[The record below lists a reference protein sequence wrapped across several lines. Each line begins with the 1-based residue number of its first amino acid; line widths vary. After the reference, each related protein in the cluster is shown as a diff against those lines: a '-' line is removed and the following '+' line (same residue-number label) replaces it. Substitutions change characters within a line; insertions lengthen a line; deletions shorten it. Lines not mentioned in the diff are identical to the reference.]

1 MASGICYTWSGDKK
15 IYESILGPKLGVYRE
30 GGNFGPITTD
40 AFTLSLTPSNVMCM
54 YEIKVK
60 GDDYI
65 LSENNPMDY
74 LVVRYGGVDKLFGY
88 KKKDKKVTINVTGNI
103 SVSGTSYY
111 AQAHANIS
119 VPCDVTVKILY
130 TKIKNGMSDDLS
142 VNLTINKN
150 SAEATKLIGKT
161 SDIGQIIL
169 NSVTGSPTTFGSVYT
184 FNYSKV

>member
-1 MASGICYTWSGDKK
+1 MATGICYTWSGDKK
-15 IYESILGPKLGVYRE
+15 IYESILGPKLGVYR
-30 GGNFGPITTD
+30 GDDFGPITSD
-40 AFTLSLTPSNVMCM
+40 AFTLSLMPSNAMCM

-60 GDDYI
+60 GDEYI
-65 LSENNPMDY
+65 LSENNPTDY
-74 LVVRYGGVDKLFGY
+74 LVVKYGGVDKMFGF
-88 KKKDKKVTINVTGNI
+88 KKKDKVTIINVTGNI
-103 SVSGTSYY
+103 SVSGGTSYY
-111 AQAHANIS
+111 AYARANIS

-161 SDIGQIIL
+161 SDIGRIIL
-169 NSVTGSPTTFGSVYT
+169 NSVTGSPATFGRDYT

>member
-30 GGNFGPITTD
+30 GNFGPITSD
-40 AFTLSLTPSNVMCM
+40 AFTLSLMPSNEMCR
-54 YEIKVK
+54 YTIVVK

-65 LSENNPMDY
+65 LSENNPIDY
-74 LVVRYGGVDKLFGY
+74 LVVKYGGVDKMFGF

-103 SVSGTSYY
+103 SVSGGTSYF

-119 VPCDVTVKILY
+119 VPCDVTVRILY

-161 SDIGQIIL
+161 SDIGRIIL
-169 NSVTGSPTTFGSVYT
+169 NSVTGSPATFGSVYT

>member
-1 MASGICYTWSGDKK
+1 MATGICYTWSGDKK
-15 IYESILGPKLGVYRE
+15 IYESILGPKLGVYR
-30 GGNFGPITTD
+30 GDDFGPITTD

-60 GDDYI
+60 GDEYI
-65 LSENNPMDY
+65 LSENNPTNY
-74 LVVRYGGVDKLFGY
+74 LVVKYGGVDKMFGF
-88 KKKDKKVTINVTGNI
+88 KKKEVTIINVTGNI
-103 SVSGTSYY
+103 SISGGTSYF

-150 SAEATKLIGKT
+150 SAEATKLIGKI

-169 NSVTGSPTTFGSVYT
+169 NSVTGSPATFGDVYT